1 MFHRVLITCS
11 ILSALF
17 HSTVFADF
25 NPPVHP
31 LFDGDAVHEIH
42 LDFYAED
49 RWELLEENY
58 PDGIYLEAS
67 FDWEDT
73 HFNSIGARFKG
84 SSSYLSNPTMKK
96 SFKLDFDLFVEDQ
109 EFFGLTKINL
119 NCNFHDPSFVRKR
132 SCYEI

>member
-1 MFHRVLITCS
+1 MFCGKLITV
-11 ILSALF
+11 IIIFFLF
-17 HSTVFADF
+17 TATVFADF
-25 NPPVHP
+25 NPPSHP

-49 RWELLEENY
+49 WWQLLEVNY

-73 HFNSIGARFKG
+73 HFDSIGVRFKG
-84 SSSYLSNPTMKK
+84 GSSYTNNPTMKK
-96 SFKLDFDLFVEDQ
+96 SFKLDLDLFVEDQ

-119 NCNFHDPSFVRKR
+119 NCNFHDP
-132 SCYEI
+132 